1 MAFQQFRAAAKK
13 KGGSK
18 PAADSSLSSIIN
30 MIAKATSRASRVNR
44 DGTIMALH
52 QALPAEV
59 REALVAH
66 GSSIVNTLDAIT
78 EQRQVDAATLDEKE
92 ATATLRAAP
101 SVDDQLKNT

>member
-18 PAADSSLSSIIN
+18 PATDSSLSAIFDT
-30 MIAKATSRASRVNR
+30 IAKATSRASRVNR
-44 DGTIMALH
+44 DGTILALH

-66 GSSIVNTLDAIT
+66 SSAIVTTLDAIS
-78 EQRQVDAATLDEKE
+78 EQKQEDAATLDDKE
-92 ATATLRAAP
+92 VTAALRAAP
-101 SVDDQLKNT
+101 SIPDQLQKM